1 MWDLLT
7 LRYNQGP
14 QAPTG
19 IELVPGFTDN
29 EFVCKCCG
37 KYWADPVMLG
47 GLATIRRILN
57 KPVIITSAYRCPKHN
72 KEVGG
77 ATNSL
82 HLRGKAVDIYI
93 KGVTA
98 ADMAKMAE
106 TVEVFRNGGIGTYT
120 PEEFIHVDT
129 GPKRR
134 WKRVNGVYC

>member
-1 MWDLLT
+1 M

-19 IELVPGFTDN
+19 IELVPGFMDN
-29 EFVCKCCG
+29 EFVCRCCG
-37 KYWADPVMLG
+37 KYLADPAMLK
-47 GLATIRRILN
+47 GLTAFRLILN

-72 KEVGG
+72 REVGG
-77 ATNSL
+77 ASKSY
-82 HLRGKAVDIYI
+82 HLYGKAVDIYI

-98 ADMAKMAE
+98 VDLAKMAE

>member
-14 QAPTG
+14 QKPTG
-19 IELVPGFTDN
+19 VELVPGFTDH
-29 EFVCKCCG
+29 EFACKCCG
-37 KYWADPVMLG
+37 LYWADPVMLG
-47 GLATIRRILN
+47 GLATLRRILN
-57 KPVIITSAYRCPKHN
+57 KPVIITSAYRCPAHN

-77 ATNSL
+77 AVNSL
-82 HLRGKAVDIYI
+82 HTKGKAVDIYI

-106 TVEVFRNGGIGTYT
+106 TVEVFRNGGIGIYT
-120 PEEFIHVDT
+120 PEQFIHVDT

-134 WKRVNGVYC
+134 WRRINGAYV